1 MGTVLASIGIPML
14 MNALTGK
21 GLHVEKSRPKR
32 SLPVS
37 VPPKR
42 PKQGKGKNA
51 RMMSYYPPPFI
62 VSWDGMVGLGIKK
75 KATKKKSKKGKGLL
89 LGKNS
94 PFNNIPILGAIL

>member
-1 MGTVLASIGIPML
+1 ML

-21 GLHVEKSRPKR
+21 GLHVEKSRPKK
-32 SLPVS
+32 SLPVY

-42 PKQGKGKNA
+42 PKQGKGKHNS
-51 RMMSYYPPPFI
+51 MMPYYPPPFI
-62 VSWDGMVGLGIKK
+62 GSWYDYQNMVGLGIKK
-75 KATKKKSKKGKGLL
+75 KAIKKKAKKGKGLL